1 MFKNKRNILWLDC
14 LGGLVVGA
22 VVLTFCKTIS
32 SLDGLPLA
40 MIIVTGVANLAY
52 GSYSLFVTTRKNRP
66 RFLVQILALANMG
79 WLVVCVVIVSLNWQQ
94 ITALGLLHI
103 IGEGVYVA
111 SLGFVEWMWRN
122 EISGEQ
128 QIVRS

>member
-14 LGGLVVGA
+14 LGGLVAGA
-22 VVLTFCKTIS
+22 IVLTFCETIS
-32 SLDGLPLA
+32 SWDGLPLA
-40 MIIVTGVANLAY
+40 VIIVSGVANLVF
-52 GSYSLFVTTRKNRP
+52 GTYSLFVTTRKTCP
-66 RFLVQILALANMG
+66 RFLVEVLALANMS
-79 WLVVCVVIVSLNWQQ
+79 WLVVCALIVLLNWQQ
-94 ITALGLLHI
+94 VTALGILHI